1 MVIDRLVFQN
11 KVFRKLS
18 IFVSINL
25 WKINQ
30 KLKQLF
36 LGDQLKFLLKYSP
49 HYLNID
55 FMTCVSIKQEIHIT
69 E

>member
-1 MVIDRLVFQN
+1 MVIDRLVLQN

-18 IFVSINL
+18 IFVPFNL

-36 LGDQLKFLLKYSP
+36 LGDQLKFLLKYSS
-49 HYLNID
+49 HYLHID